1 MANKNAMAE
10 NKANLATKSAK
21 SKCKLKVYYYGETP
35 EDSGNAE
42 VILDELDYKHRPWL
56 IKFYTKDGVCHQ
68 YTDTLG
74 VYHRVSRDMSQILD
88 AIIVNAKQRAAVDK
102 IVGNTLLNY
111 LGRDLAGEKDSLLDP
126 SDN

>member
-1 MANKNAMAE
+1 M
-10 NKANLATKSAK
+10 
-21 SKCKLKVYYYGETP
+21 
-35 EDSGNAE
+35 
-42 VILDELDYKHRPWL
+42 DELDYKHRPWL